1 MALDGAIASPALIA
15 SGVMALEGAM
25 ASPAA
30 IASGAMAS
38 AAMALEGAIA
48 SPAAMASEE
57 VGGHA
62 VDAAIAS
69 AANPEVVADISRA
82 SADTITIIEDFM
94 GYPFGMLT
102 ISGRGL
108 PLGPPIKCA
117 QCRSRIS
124 HFA

>member
-1 MALDGAIASPALIA
+1 MALEGAIASPALIA

-69 AANPEVVADISRA
+69 AANPEVVADVSRA

-94 GYPFGMLT
+94 G
-102 ISGRGL
+102 
-108 PLGPPIKCA
+108 
-117 QCRSRIS
+117 
-124 HFA
+124 